1 MIVTYSPA
9 GKDLYIYLREVDPG
23 EAARSLPE
31 VPVRM
36 LFDRD
41 HQWIGFEII
50 ELLDDS
56 TVLDLAPA
64 LAVAR
69 RNAPVLA
76 IEHDDMRRVATLR
89 WAVDDAAIVLPWDVI
104 LDFDARD
111 QLIGVE
117 FLFGGALEIEGRLTR
132 LAHQRI

>member
-9 GKDLYIYLREVDPG
+9 GKDLYIYLSEVDPG

-56 TVLDLAPA
+56 TVLDLGPA
-64 LAVAR
+64 LAGAR
-69 RNAPVLA
+69 RNAPELA
-76 IEHDDMRRVATLR
+76 IEHDEKRRVATLR
-89 WAVDDAAIVLPWDVI
+89 WAADEAAIVLPWDVI
-104 LDFDARD
+104 LDFDTRD
-111 QLIGVE
+111 QLTGVE

-132 LAHQRI
+132 LPHQRI

>member
-1 MIVTYSPA
+1 MVVTYSPA
-9 GKDLYIYLREVDPG
+9 GKDLYIYLSNVDPG
-23 EAARSLPE
+23 EATRSLPE

-36 LFDRD
+36 LFDHD

-56 TVLDLAPA
+56 TVLDLGPA
-64 LAVAR
+64 LGVAR
-69 RNAPVLA
+69 RNAPELT
-76 IEHDDMRRVATLR
+76 IEHDEKRRVATLR
-89 WAVDDAAIVLPWDVI
+89 WAAGDATIVLPWDAI
-104 LDFDARD
+104 LDFDAKD

-117 FLFGGALEIEGRLTR
+117 FLFSGALEIEGRLTR